1 MGCVKDPY
9 LQATDFIKVNVT
21 PTHTL
26 AKRRLSL
33 RDKFSKY
40 FRTHARRRERGDY
53 TARISI
59 HEIPAGC
66 SKSQIDPPP
75 LEFRPIYIH
84 THTPRINLNPISVLL
99 INFPSARAAN
109 SIIICNFGSPPPRE
123 SFYGGIK
130 TRCCCC
136 CCLEC
141 TMAVAKLRCH
151 ARQWGAFV
159 IDNELQGGVSITKR
173 RLLAR

>member
-1 MGCVKDPY
+1 MRCVKDPY
-9 LQATDFIKVNVT
+9 LQATDFIKVNLT
-21 PTHTL
+21 PTHWLNGDSHYATNSQNTFAHTPVVAREETTL
-26 AKRRLSL
+26 RAFLFMKSPRAALKVKSI
-33 RDKFSKY
+33 
-40 FRTHARRRERGDY
+40 RRRSSFGRSIY
-53 TARISI
+53 T
-59 HEIPAGC
+59 
-66 SKSQIDPPP
+66 
-75 LEFRPIYIH
+75 Y
-84 THTPRINLNPISVLL
+84 TPRINLNPIAVLL

-130 TRCCCC
+130 TRCCC